1 MTAAPQGGLEK
12 EDPTA
17 GALGELNDRHSP
29 SSGFLTYLLNTSYY
43 LRFVI
48 DRDSSTNTTW
58 WCSTTHPPEWK
69 FHFPVSRPLG
79 SLRCCANGV
88 LT

>member
-17 GALGELNDRHSP
+17 GAFRELNDRHSL
-29 SSGFLTYLLNTSYY
+29 SSGFLTYLINPSYY
-43 LRFVI
+43 LRLVI
-48 DRDSSTNTTW
+48 DRNSSTNTTW
-58 WCSTTHPPEWK
+58 WCSTTHLPEWK

-79 SLRCCANGV
+79 SLPCCTNGM